1 METKVEVDY
10 TVDLKV
16 TPIVRDL
23 IANLNPNS
31 HVFFTIKR
39 HGKDF
44 IYFYRRSVLIY
55 FQIRDGVLYQVYTS
69 NIDDI
74 IREPVGAVFSE
85 AKFNFIVNPQW
96 PE

>member
-1 METKVEVDY
+1 METKVKVDY
-10 TVDLKV
+10 AVDKV
-16 TPIVRDL
+16 TPLVRDL

-55 FQIRDGVLYQVYTS
+55 FQIRDGVLYQVYAG

-74 IREPVGAVFSE
+74 IREPVGSVFSE
-85 AKFNFIVNPQW
+85 AKFNFTVNPQW